1 MGAVMKIPRDDGL
14 NSFRGIFLGT
24 LLGIILWLLI
34 AWFLWMIIG
43 PRTQAFSHPPITLQE
58 KKMVRDAIRYHGDY
72 PITREGH
79 EGIFIMTRGDER
91 IRL

>member
-1 MGAVMKIPRDDGL
+1 MGAAMKIPRDDGL
-14 NSFRGIFLGT
+14 NTFRGIFFGV
-24 LLGIILWLLI
+24 GIGIVLWLLI
-34 AWFLWMIIG
+34 AWVLWMIIG

>member
-1 MGAVMKIPRDDGL
+1 M
-14 NSFRGIFLGT
+14 RGIVLGT
-24 LLGIILWLLI
+24 VCGILLWCLI
-34 AWFLWMIIG
+34 AWLLWMILT
-43 PRTQAFSHPPITLQE
+43 PYTEAFHHPPMTLRE
-58 KKMVRDAIRYHGDY
+58 KKMVRDAIKYHGDY